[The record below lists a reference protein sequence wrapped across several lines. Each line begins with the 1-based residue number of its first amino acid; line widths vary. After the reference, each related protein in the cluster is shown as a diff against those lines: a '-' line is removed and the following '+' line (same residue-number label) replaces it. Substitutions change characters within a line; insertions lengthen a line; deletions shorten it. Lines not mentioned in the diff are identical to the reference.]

1 MYNNPTKKNFA
12 PRIGFAWDP
21 FSDGKTSLR
30 GGFGIFY
37 NIQMAELDRISAT
50 SNPPFTTIATTDN
63 LPFPYDFEACCV
75 GSAAGTPSLELVD
88 FNAPQSYM
96 MQWNLNVQREI
107 LPETTLTVGYVAS
120 RGVDLYRVYQWN
132 QPDSSQC
139 GPTDG
144 PTCVNPDPAR
154 SLFYYP
160 APNDRPDNSYLFG
173 NTCPGFR
180 CQKLNPNFDTS
191 IQRSGGADSWYHSM
205 QLSMN
210 KRFSQGFQIQGS
222 YSWSHSLDSSSKQIR
237 GPGESS
243 QTHSQQNPLNTGADK
258 ASSNFDVRHNFQL
271 NYTVDLP
278 GQNMTGAA
286 KHILGGWQL
295 GGIVALVTGV
305 PESIVLGYDNC
316 RCLNGEIFGLSTT
329 DNRPDLI
336 PGGDNNLILHG
347 GREPREYFD
356 ASQFVPAPPGFYG
369 TLGRNTLRTPGV
381 AQFDLSLVKNTA
393 MTEQASL
400 QFRAEFFN
408 IFNRA
413 NFTDPT
419 SRLFLGAG
427 RPTTSGRITKTS
439 TTSRQIQFALRIVF

>member
-1 MYNNPTKKNFA
+1 
-12 PRIGFAWDP
+12 
-21 FSDGKTSLR
+21 
-30 GGFGIFY
+30 
-37 NIQMAELDRISAT
+37 
-50 SNPPFTTIATTDN
+50 
-63 LPFPYDFEACCV
+63 V
-75 GSAAGTPSLELVD
+75 GAAAGTPSLELVD

-107 LPETTLTVGYVAS
+107 LPETTLTVAYVAS

-132 QPDSSQC
+132 QPDPVLSSQC

-180 CQKLNPNFDTS
+180 CHKLNPNFDTS

-278 GQNMTGAA
+278 GQNMAGAA

-381 AQFDLSLVKNTA
+381 AQFDLSMVKNTA
-393 MTEQASL
+393 ISEQASL